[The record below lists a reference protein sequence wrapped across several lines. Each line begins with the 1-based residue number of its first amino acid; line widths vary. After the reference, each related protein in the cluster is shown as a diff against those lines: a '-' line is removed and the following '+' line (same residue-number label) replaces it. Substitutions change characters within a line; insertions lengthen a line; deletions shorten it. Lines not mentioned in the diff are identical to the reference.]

1 MSGNSGRLKGRGK
14 NSAVISKASLSRE
27 VAMEKGYFL
36 NIRVPIDYISRP
48 FFRRE
53 VRITGGNSKSLTK
66 SGRAA
71 TVLFHDR

>member
-1 MSGNSGRLKGRGK
+1 
-14 NSAVISKASLSRE
+14 
-27 VAMEKGYFL
+27 MEKGYFL